1 MEKYYDKM
9 SLRARII
16 NKLFIFTS
24 MKKNS
29 STVEA
34 AKKFVYKLST
44 KKTIYNLPSKLGLNK
59 IDFQDM
65 DVYCYNGSIDDDK
78 DKLLYIH
85 GGSYVEQANS
95 FQIKFAMRLAKKNNL
110 TLIFPVYPLAPV
122 GDYKLMYKLMD
133 KLYKLIINKNSNI
146 IFLGDSAGGGFILSY
161 AMYLRDN
168 YCIQPKH
175 IIMLSP
181 WVDISMTN
189 PSIYDDA
196 KNDNMCGV
204 DGTRYEGELWANGLN
219 TNNPLVSPIYGKFND
234 LGEMTIIVG
243 SKEILTSECL
253 RFHKLL
259 NNQKIEHNFIMYKG
273 QGHIFPMYPIRE
285 SKMVLKDI
293 TEIISRR

>member
-1 MEKYYDKM
+1 MEKYYNKI
-9 SLRARII
+9 SLWARII
-16 NKLFIFTS
+16 NKSFAFTS

-29 STVEA
+29 NTVEA
-34 AKKFVYKLST
+34 AKKFVYQLSS

-59 IDFQDM
+59 INFQDM

-78 DKLLYIH
+78 EKLLYIH
-85 GGSYVEQANS
+85 GGSYVEQANR
-95 FQIKFAMRLAKKNNL
+95 FQIKFAMKLAKKNNL

-122 GDYKLMYKLMD
+122 GNYKLMYKLMD
-133 KLYKLIINKNSNI
+133 KLYKIIVSKSSNI

-161 AMYLRDN
+161 AMYLRDTSGV
-168 YCIQPKH
+168 QPKH

-181 WVDISMTN
+181 WVDISMNN
-189 PSIYDDA
+189 PDIYSDA

-219 TNNPLVSPIYGKFND
+219 TNDPLVSPIYGNFNS
-234 LGEMTIIVG
+234 LGEMTIVAG
-243 SKEILTSECL
+243 GREILTSECL
-253 RFHKLL
+253 RLHKLL
-259 NNQKIEHNFIMYKG
+259 NSQKIEHNFIMYKS

>member
-1 MEKYYDKM
+1 MEKYYNKI
-9 SLRARII
+9 SLWARII
-16 NKLFIFTS
+16 NKLFVFTN

-29 STVEA
+29 NTVEA
-34 AKKFVYKLST
+34 AKKFVNKLST
-44 KKTIYNLPSKLGLNK
+44 RKTIYNLPSKLGLNK

-65 DVYCYNGSIDDDK
+65 DVYCYNGNIDDNK
-78 DKLLYIH
+78 KKILYIH
-85 GGSYVEQANS
+85 GGSYVEQANY
-95 FQIKFAMRLAKKNNL
+95 FQINFAMKLAKKNNL

-133 KLYKLIINKNSNI
+133 KLYKIIVSKSSNI

-161 AMYLRDN
+161 AMYLRDTSSV
-168 YCIQPKH
+168 QPKH

-181 WVDISMTN
+181 WIDISMTN
-189 PSIYDDA
+189 TDIYNDA
-196 KNDNMCGV
+196 KYDNMCGV

-219 TNNPLVSPIYGKFND
+219 TKDPLVSPIYGNFNS
-234 LGEMTIIVG
+234 LGQMTIIVG
-243 SKEILTSECL
+243 GREILTSECL
-253 RFHKLL
+253 RLHKLL
-259 NNQKIEHNFIMYKG
+259 NDQKIEHNFIMYKG

>member
-1 MEKYYDKM
+1 MEKYYNKI
-9 SLRARII
+9 SLWARII
-16 NKLFIFTS
+16 NKSFAFTS

-29 STVEA
+29 NTVEA
-34 AKKFVYKLST
+34 AKKFVYQLSS

-59 IDFQDM
+59 INFQDM

-78 DKLLYIH
+78 EKLLYIH
-85 GGSYVEQANS
+85 GGSYVEQANR
-95 FQIKFAMRLAKKNNL
+95 FQIKFAMKLAKKNNL

-122 GDYKLMYKLMD
+122 GNYKLMYKLMD
-133 KLYKLIINKNSNI
+133 KLYKIIVSKSSNI

-161 AMYLRDN
+161 AMYLRDTSGV
-168 YCIQPKH
+168 QPKH

-181 WVDISMTN
+181 WVDISMAN
-189 PSIYDDA
+189 PDIYSDA

-204 DGTRYEGELWANGLN
+204 DGTRYEGELWADGLS
-219 TNNPLVSPIYGKFND
+219 TNDPLVSPIYGKFNS
-234 LGEMTIIVG
+234 LGEMTIVAG
-243 SKEILTSECL
+243 GREILTSECL
-253 RFHKLL
+253 RLHKLL
-259 NNQKIEHNFIMYKG
+259 NNQKIEHNFIMYKS